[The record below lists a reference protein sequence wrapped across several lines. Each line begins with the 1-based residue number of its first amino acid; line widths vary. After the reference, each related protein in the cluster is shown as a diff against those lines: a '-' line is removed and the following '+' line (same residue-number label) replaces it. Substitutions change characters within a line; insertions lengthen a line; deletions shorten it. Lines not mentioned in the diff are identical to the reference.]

1 MDILPKLSVRGVGD
15 YFAIAIG
22 LALGFA
28 IFAAPMKQLQDGF
41 RKNGG
46 A

>member
-15 YFAIAIG
+15 YFAIAVG

-28 IFAAPMKQLQDGF
+28 IFASPMKQLQDGF

>member
-1 MDILPKLSVRGVGD
+1 MDILPKLTVRGMGD

-22 LALGFA
+22 LAVGFA
-28 IFAAPMKQLQDGF
+28 IFASPMKSLQDGF